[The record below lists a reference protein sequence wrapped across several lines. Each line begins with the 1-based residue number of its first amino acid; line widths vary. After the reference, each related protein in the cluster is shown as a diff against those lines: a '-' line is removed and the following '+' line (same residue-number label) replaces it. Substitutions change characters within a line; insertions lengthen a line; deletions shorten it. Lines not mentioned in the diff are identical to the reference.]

1 MEKKKPDLLRSLK
14 IGLSVILVLV
24 VYAFGFHVTDVD
36 LAETR
41 SERRRE
47 SLTRVLRAIA
57 HPDLFEY
64 ETEDLVA
71 SFPIMVPCPEGG
83 FQSESPDTS
92 EPYIVMT
99 PACADPLTKAT
110 VEGFNFEPFS
120 TGPLNFKP
128 ADSEYDVTLQLASV
142 DADEDGYFS
151 VEVQMRNRP
160 SDKVQEIH
168 FITRRNVGAPSLTSN
183 AYETWDKIVETVFLA
198 LLATT
203 LGTLIAIPL
212 SFLAARNLMKDV
224 RSSLISMSLSILLIP
239 VGIFVGLKIASW
251 SSEISTLISGNTVI
265 AIACLLIAPLII
277 WPGARF
283 ALFRQDDEDLT
294 LSVRIVRWLVTAVIT
309 FVAVIAM
316 YLLSYLAMVGGSTLG
331 EQWGPFGFLGDFVHN
346 LGDILGM
353 VISVFVALSTAG
365 FLSGLA
371 GRLGLFLGR
380 KSNFVIRLLQ
390 ILLATA
396 AGALLFL
403 LLAAGINWFYEFND
417 YVGFFTWSA
426 GIGALLGF
434 ILGVTNNPE
443 RTMPTGLIVYFISRT
458 IFNATRSVEPLVMAI
473 IFVVWVGIG
482 PFAGSMALAL
492 HTIAALGKLYSEQVE
507 NITPGPLEAIQAT
520 GANRLQTIIYA
531 VIPQIIPPYISFTM
545 YRWDINVRM
554 STIIGFVGGGGIGFL
569 LNQNI
574 KVLDYRA
581 AAAQMLA
588 IAIVVATMDYISSV
602 IRERYV

>member
-1 MEKKKPDLLRSLK
+1 
-14 IGLSVILVLV
+14 
-24 VYAFGFHVTDVD
+24 
-36 LAETR
+36 
-41 SERRRE
+41 
-47 SLTRVLRAIA
+47 
-57 HPDLFEY
+57 
-64 ETEDLVA
+64 
-71 SFPIMVPCPEGG
+71 
-83 FQSESPDTS
+83 
-92 EPYIVMT
+92 MT
-99 PACADPLTKAT
+99 PACADPQSKAI
-110 VEGFNFEPFS
+110 VEGYNFKPFS

-128 ADSEYDVTLQLASV
+128 ADSEFDVSLQLASV
-142 DADEDGYFS
+142 DADEDGHFS

-160 SDKVQEIH
+160 NDKVQEIQ
-168 FITRRNVGAPSLTSN
+168 FITRRNVGAPTLTQTS
-183 AYETWDKIVETVFLA
+183 YDTWDRIVETVFLA

-203 LGTLIAIPL
+203 LGTLLAIPL

-239 VGIFVGLKIASW
+239 VGIFVGIKIASW
-251 SSEISTLISGNTVI
+251 SSEVSTLISNNTFI

-277 WPGARF
+277 WLGARF
-283 ALFRQDDEDLT
+283 ALFRQEDERPP
-294 LSVRIVRWLVTAVIT
+294 LSINIVRWLVTTVLA
-309 FVAVIAM
+309 FVAVIAL
-316 YLLSYLAMVGGSTLG
+316 YLLSYLAMLGGSYLG
-331 EQWGPFGFLGDFVHN
+331 EQWGAFGFLGYFVRD

-353 VISVFVALSTAG
+353 LISALVALSTAG
-365 FLSGLA
+365 FLSSLA

-380 KSNFVIRLLQ
+380 ESNLVIRLLQ
-390 ILLATA
+390 IILAAA

-403 LLAAGINWFYEFND
+403 ILAAGINWFYQFNN
-417 YVGFFTWSA
+417 YVGFFTWA
-426 GIGALLGF
+426 TGIGAALGF
-434 ILGVTNNPE
+434 VLGVLNNPE
-443 RTMPTGLIVYFISRT
+443 HTMPTGLIIYFISRT
-458 IFNATRSVEPLVMAI
+458 IFNATRSMEPLVMAI

-482 PFAGSMALAL
+482 PFAGSLALAL

-507 NITPGPLEAIQAT
+507 NIMAGPLEAIQAT

-588 IAIVVATMDYISSV
+588 IAIVVASMDYISSV